1 MACIIYHYFLLLQLL
16 FDTKRMLQVTFDENH
31 DDWTAIRPARGQY
44 DSRLFVPNLTER
56 GCEVIVSFVQ
66 DLVLY
71 MKILRPNRT
80 YASHKVIQLKKT
92 VTNMCMCG
100 VPTSYTVQ
108 FGAID
113 PGISQITSRIEVQ
126 HHGEMFTNW
135 VHIFAEDTEVIRMMN
150 RDYLKEKITGP
161 LTQAQRGRFLSPEDL
176 LPGYWKGRNRNS
188 ARRTASGDVPIG
200 TPYCLHWERA
210 SEVD

>member
-1 MACIIYHYFLLLQLL
+1 
-16 FDTKRMLQVTFDENH
+16 MLQVTIDENQ
-31 DDWTAIRPARGQY
+31 DDWTAIRPERGQY

-92 VTNMCMCG
+92 VTNLCLCG
-100 VPTSYTVQ
+100 VPKSYKVQ

-113 PGISQITSRIEVQ
+113 MGISQITSRIEVRDN
-126 HHGEMFTNW
+126 GDMFTNW
-135 VHIFAEDTEVIRMMN
+135 VHIFAEDIEVIRMMN
-150 RDYLKEKITGP
+150 RDYLTEKITEP
-161 LTQAQRGRFLSPEDL
+161 LIQAQRGRFRTPEDL
-176 LPGYWKGRNRNS
+176 LPGYWRNKTRNS
-188 ARRTASGDVPIG
+188 TRRTASGDVPLG
-200 TPYCLHWERA
+200 TPYCQHWEHY

>member
-1 MACIIYHYFLLLQLL
+1 
-16 FDTKRMLQVTFDENH
+16 MLQVTIDENQ
-31 DDWTAIRPARGQY
+31 DDWTAIRPERGQY

-92 VTNMCMCG
+92 VTNLCLCG
-100 VPTSYTVQ
+100 VPKSYKVQ

-113 PGISQITSRIEVQ
+113 MGISQITSRIEVRDN
-126 HHGEMFTNW
+126 GDMFTNW
-135 VHIFAEDTEVIRMMN
+135 VHIFAEDIEVIRMMN
-150 RDYLKEKITGP
+150 RDYLKEKITEP
-161 LTQAQRGRFLSPEDL
+161 LTQAQRGRFRTPEDL
-176 LPGYWKGRNRNS
+176 LPGYWRNKTRNS
-188 ARRTASGDVPIG
+188 TRRTASGDVPLGI
-200 TPYCLHWERA
+200 PYCLHWEHS

>member
-1 MACIIYHYFLLLQLL
+1 
-16 FDTKRMLQVTFDENH
+16 MLQVTIDENQ
-31 DDWTAIRPARGQY
+31 DDWTAIRPERGQY

-92 VTNMCMCG
+92 VTNLCLCG
-100 VPTSYTVQ
+100 VPKSYKVQ

-113 PGISQITSRIEVQ
+113 MGISQITSRIEVRDN
-126 HHGEMFTNW
+126 GDMFTNW
-135 VHIFAEDTEVIRMMN
+135 VHIFAEDIEVIRMMN
-150 RDYLKEKITGP
+150 RDYLTEKITEP
-161 LTQAQRGRFLSPEDL
+161 LIQAQRGRFRTPEDL
-176 LPGYWKGRNRNS
+176 LPGYWRNKKRNS
-188 ARRTASGDVPIG
+188 TRRTASGDVPLG
-200 TPYCLHWERA
+200 TPYCLHWEHS